1 MWQISFS
8 RFPIVQNE
16 IEYPCDNW
24 QEWELLRHII
34 RIQTFF
40 FPSDRS
46 IGVVTYEIFFP
57 FTMQDQQQQLQ
68 MIWLNDHRAINE
80 NLEKK
85 GRIIFNSPLSHDSA
99 L

>member
-1 MWQISFS
+1 LAGLGTLEAYYSNPDI
-8 RFPIVQNE
+8 P
-16 IEYPCDNW
+16 
-24 QEWELLRHII
+24 
-34 RIQTFF
+34 

-46 IGVVTYEIFFP
+46 IGVVTYEIFSP
-57 FTMQDQQQQLQ
+57 STMQDQQQQLQ

-99 L
+99 LWSGVVLSGRNEIRLERNLL